1 MNPSRQ
7 FIVFCVVGIISAIT
21 DVGSLLEL
29 IYLGVPTYLAV
40 TIAFFFGLL
49 VNSWLHD
56 TFTFQIRLTTQISV
70 RFLMVAVMNYLFT
83 LGVVLLFE
91 LLGLSYIV
99 GKIISL
105 PLVAIHGFLWS
116 RLWVFKP

>member
-7 FIVFCVVGIISAIT
+7 FIVFCLVGVISAIT
-21 DVGSLLEL
+21 DVGLLL
-29 IYLGVPTYLAV
+29 VLVYLGVPTYLAV
-40 TIAFFFGLL
+40 TISFFFGLL
-49 VNSWLHD
+49 VNIWLHA
-56 TFTFQIRLTTQISV
+56 TVTFQIRLTTQIKV
-70 RFLMVAVMNYLFT
+70 RFLMVVLMNYLFT

-91 LLGLSYIV
+91 QVEGSYIV

-105 PLVAIHGFLWS
+105 PLVVIHGFLWS